1 MIIFGASRKIHATD
15 IERKSRMDTKDLR
28 FFRQVYETGSIN
40 KASRQLFITPQGL
53 SKVIRHLEEELQ
65 ADLFQRSAN
74 GMVPMESGRYL
85 YDNCGSL
92 LEQFDALT
100 LEIRQLRDRNRK
112 LGIGFSCGVLNVFPF
127 QKMETYKKQYSQI
140 TLQWEESSNQEIIHK
155 IQQGILDLGF
165 VIGPAANQELWAEE
179 VFSRTMNVVV
189 YEGHPFFQRDSI
201 SVNDLREEPLIT
213 LNEKYYSYHS
223 LLQRCQDFGFTP
235 SIVVKTM
242 ESQLIY
248 QFCRQKT
255 GLGIDADIHRD
266 KSMMSGLHLIPLYDS
281 IPWKIFLVIRKDRR
295 KEPAIA
301 KMAELFLPA

>member
-1 MIIFGASRKIHATD
+1 
-15 IERKSRMDTKDLR
+15 MDTKDLR

>member
-74 GMVPMESGRYL
+74 GMVPTESGRYL

-248 QFCRQKT
+248 QFCRQKA

-281 IPWKIFLVIRKDRR
+281 IPWKIFLVSRKDRR
-295 KEPAIA
+295 KEQAIA
-301 KMAELFLPA
+301 KMAELFLRA

>member
-1 MIIFGASRKIHATD
+1 
-15 IERKSRMDTKDLR
+15 MDTKDLR

-74 GMVPMESGRYL
+74 GMVPTESGRYL

-140 TLQWEESSNQEIIHK
+140 TLQWEESSKAPRCAGSNHGPSVPLQPYRHSDGTQECNSNK
-155 IQQGILDLGF
+155 
-165 VIGPAANQELWAEE
+165 LW
-179 VFSRTMNVVV
+179 
-189 YEGHPFFQRDSI
+189 YW
-201 SVNDLREEPLIT
+201 
-213 LNEKYYSYHS
+213 
-223 LLQRCQDFGFTP
+223 CQ
-235 SIVVKTM
+235 I
-242 ESQLIY
+242 
-248 QFCRQKT
+248 
-255 GLGIDADIHRD
+255 
-266 KSMMSGLHLIPLYDS
+266 
-281 IPWKIFLVIRKDRR
+281 
-295 KEPAIA
+295 
-301 KMAELFLPA
+301 